1 MMEIGQPEAI
11 KHGIPVIDAL
21 HVAAANLA
29 RCEILVTTE
38 KTTKPIFRTTLVTVV
53 SIQGIKQQSD
63 ARKLIGA

>member
-1 MMEIGQPEAI
+1 MFEIGQREAV
-11 KHGIPVIDAL
+11 KHGISVIDVL

-29 RCEILVTTE
+29 RCKILITTE

-53 SIQGIKQQSD
+53 SIHGIKQQSD